1 MLRGVLLIYHRD
13 DLSDIAHPML
23 EKLQALHV
31 TSKDDSTTI
40 MNNDDD
46 PLLLVGRRL
55 RVLWKGDMFYC
66 GTVTAYEAD
75 TGKHAVTYDDGD
87 VRLYRLAEKTME
99 WLDDS
104 PQSDHAHSTDKRRS
118 NDPSGWVGRRLRV
131 RWKCGTYYAG
141 HVTAY
146 DPNTG
151 KHTVTYDDGDVR
163 DYRLAQKSF
172 EWILPDCGDS
182 D

>member
-1 MLRGVLLIYHRD
+1 M
-13 DLSDIAHPML
+13 
-23 EKLQALHV
+23 
-31 TSKDDSTTI
+31 
-40 MNNDDD
+40 
-46 PLLLVGRRL
+46 
-55 RVLWKGDMFYC
+55 
-66 GTVTAYEAD
+66 
-75 TGKHAVTYDDGD
+75 
-87 VRLYRLAEKTME
+87 
-99 WLDDS
+99 
-104 PQSDHAHSTDKRRS
+104 
-118 NDPSGWVGRRLRV
+118 

-163 DYRLAQKSF
+163 DYRLAQKSI